1 MNRQWLR
8 GWCGSL
14 ALAWVTLGTIGCH
27 DDRPRESG
35 ARDGDSVAVRLAR
48 QGAGPAAST
57 AAPAD
62 GLLYAYFF
70 DVGQGDATLLRGP
83 DFTILVDAGR
93 HARSDVVP
101 HLISAGVEQI
111 DLLVGTHPHAD
122 HIGQFPEVLRSFP
135 VTEVWMSGDEHT
147 SRTFERAVDA
157 ILASGAGYHEP
168 RVGEVIRVGSARVEV
183 LNPAEVN
190 GDFHDGCVA
199 MRVVY
204 GDMAFMLM
212 GDVEVP
218 GERRMLA
225 AGLPLTAQV
234 LKLGHHG
241 SSTSTSRELLSEVR
255 PEIAIYSAGEGNSY
269 GHPHDEVIRRVRS
282 AGVPVYGTDQDG
294 TILLIT
300 DGTHFEVETRHDPR
314 TSQWSAGPGGISLNS
329 APKELLVRIAHIS
342 PERAERLIEIRPI
355 RSLEELTQ
363 IEGIGPA
370 RLEDIKR
377 QGVARLE

>member
-27 DDRPRESG
+27 DDRPRESE

-294 TILLIT
+294 TILVIT